1 MMLVLSVVAAL
12 AWVLYDWKMLSLD
25 NTDVNTWIAILA
37 LSIVLGIG
45 MGWSHVRRMLSGQL
59 DVDEV
64 DS

>member
-1 MMLVLSVVAAL
+1 MLVLSVVAAL